1 MHVRRP
7 HRASIAIVALFAL
20 TVIAASPAWCE
31 DWTFWRGPRQDGTS
45 AETGLVS
52 SWSPEG
58 ENLIWHAEFIGRST
72 PVVVDGQVCVIG
84 RVGEGVDRQEVVA
97 CYDAGTGRKRW
108 EHRFNVYNTTV
119 PFNRVG
125 WASLAA
131 DPETGNIYAH
141 GVAGQLNAYDRNG
154 KIVWSH
160 FTAERFGRASG
171 YGGRTQTPMVYGD
184 LLIQSYVSVGWG
196 DQAAPRHRY
205 FAFDKRTGD
214 VVWVAT
220 PGRMVKDMNTQSVAV
235 IAEIGGKPLLIGG
248 AADGWIYAMSPDNG
262 EKVWEFHLSKRGIN
276 SSVVVHGNHVFASH
290 SEENLDEPTMGRVVC
305 IDGRGSG
312 DITASGEV
320 WRIDEIAAGFP
331 SPTYKDGRLYVID
344 NSANIHAID
353 AATGKSFWTHNL
365 GTVGKGS
372 AVWADGKLYVAET
385 NGRVHILQP
394 GDDSCKSL
402 DVDEVTLE
410 DGHYAEIYGSPA
422 IAYGR
427 IYLSTEAGVFCIGD
441 KDAPFKVTKP
451 RATANKKKKKGKKS
465 EAGAIVV
472 VPADALLS
480 PREIVQFG
488 AKKLDA
494 DGRFLGTEDAVWT
507 LEGLKGETDEWGRF
521 VPDPDVPFQAGAV
534 VAKIGEVEVRARV
547 RVVSAFP
554 WLIDFESFEA
564 GDTPPTWIGVK
575 GKFMVEEIDGN
586 KVLSQPPRERGLQRS
601 FTYMG
606 PSDVTNYTVQVDS
619 KGAKKGR
626 RRTDIGIIAG
636 GYTLDLMGNNQ
647 RLEIRTWPAE
657 RRVAKAVDFP
667 WEMDTWYRL
676 KLQVQQGDGKATVR
690 GKAWKVSDPEPD
702 AWTITIEDP
711 HPILGGS
718 PGIVGYAPAEIHYDN
733 YKVTVNQ

>member
-1 MHVRRP
+1 MHVRRL
-7 HRASIAIVALFAL
+7 HRASIAVAVLFAL
-20 TVIAASPAWCE
+20 TAIAAPPAWCE
-31 DWTFWRGPRQDGTS
+31 DWTFWRGPRYDGTS

-52 SWSPEG
+52 NWSPEG

-84 RVGEGVDRQEVVA
+84 RVGDGIDRQERVA
-97 CYDAGTGRKRW
+97 CFDAGTGRKRW

-154 KIVWSH
+154 KILWSH

-220 PGRMVKDMNTQSVAV
+220 PGQMVKDMNTQSVAV
-235 IAEIGGKPLLIGG
+235 IAEIGGRPLLIGG
-248 AADGWIYAMSPDNG
+248 AADGWIYAMNPDNG

-305 IDGRGSG
+305 LDGSGSG
-312 DITASGEV
+312 DITASAEV
-320 WRIDEIAAGFP
+320 WRIDELAAGFP

-344 NSANIHAID
+344 NSANMHALD
-353 AATGKSFWTHNL
+353 AATGKTYWTHGL

-402 DVDEVTLE
+402 DVDEVTLD

-427 IYLSTEAGVFCIGD
+427 IYLSTEAGLYCIGD
-441 KDAPFKVTKP
+441 KDAKFAVTKQK
-451 RATANKKKKKGKKS
+451 ATAKKKKGTKKS
-465 EAGAIVV
+465 EAGTIVV
-472 VPADALLS
+472 VPGDVLIS
-480 PREIVQFG
+480 PREIVQLD
-488 AKKLDA
+488 AKKLGA
-494 DGRFLGTEDAVWT
+494 DGRFLGTVDATWS
-507 LEGLKGETDEWGRF
+507 LEGLSGETDEWGRF
-521 VPDPDVPFQAGAV
+521 VPDPDVPFQAGTI
-534 VAKIGEVEVRARV
+534 VARVGEVEARARV
-547 RVVSAFP
+547 RVVSDFP
-554 WLIDFESFEA
+554 WSIDFEGFA
-564 GDTPPTWIGVK
+564 DGDSPPTW
-575 GKFMVEEIDGN
+575 
-586 KVLSQPPRERGLQRS
+586 
-601 FTYMG
+601 
-606 PSDVTNYTVQVDS
+606 
-619 KGAKKGR
+619 
-626 RRTDIGIIAG
+626 
-636 GYTLDLMGNNQ
+636 
-647 RLEIRTWPAE
+647 
-657 RRVAKAVDFP
+657 
-667 WEMDTWYRL
+667 
-676 KLQVQQGDGKATVR
+676 
-690 GKAWKVSDPEPD
+690 
-702 AWTITIEDP
+702 
-711 HPILGGS
+711 
-718 PGIVGYAPAEIHYDN
+718 
-733 YKVTVNQ
+733 